1 MLQFSRGKALFTLDS
16 LGLTTK
22 AAAQSLKDCCRFD
35 GPNLHGCL
43 WALQRASFLGVL
55 YVLHPGK
62 LTWNPKDWWFVEVS
76 PVASGDFHGI
86 FTFYVSFRMCTY
98 LHMFPSFADLFV
110 STWPSI
116 VGGML
121 GDVM

>member
-1 MLQFSRGKALFTLDS
+1 MFTLDS
-16 LGLTTK
+16 LGLTAK

-62 LTWNPKDWWFVEVS
+62 LTWNPKKMVVLRGVSCCKGEVFQCIFM
-76 PVASGDFHGI
+76 FHVRLRG
-86 FTFYVSFRMCTY
+86 CTY
-98 LHMFPSFADLFV
+98 VHMFPSFADLFV
-110 STWPSI
+110 STWPSN